1 MDRILWDNEYFIQM
15 LDLCDVIATSCRAM
29 QKHLNEK
36 WPWKIEYI
44 PNGYYSFNTTRPTL
58 VFSEKEN
65 IILTVSRLG
74 TPQKATHI
82 LLEAFALIANK
93 IPDWKLRLVGS
104 IEPKFKE
111 YIDNFFKK
119 HPELTSRIEFT
130 GVISDKDKL
139 FEEYLRAKVFTL
151 TSTFEGG
158 TPNVVAEA
166 LTAGC
171 AMAVTKFDAWE
182 DAIDEGRCGMAAK
195 INDIDEI
202 AMMYL
207 ELCKNANLEQLS
219 ENAYQYAL
227 RNYDMEYIVAKLYE
241 MLFGGELA

>member
-1 MDRILWDNEYFIQM
+1 M
-15 LDLCDVIATSCRAM
+15 
-29 QKHLNEK
+29 
-36 WPWKIEYI
+36 
-44 PNGYYSFNTTRPTL
+44 
-58 VFSEKEN
+58 
-65 IILTVSRLG
+65 
-74 TPQKATHI
+74 
-82 LLEAFALIANK
+82 
-93 IPDWKLRLVGS
+93 
-104 IEPKFKE
+104 
-111 YIDNFFKK
+111 
-119 HPELTSRIEFT
+119 
-130 GVISDKDKL
+130 
-139 FEEYLRAKVFTL
+139 FTL

-219 ENAYQYAL
+219 EQKTTK
-227 RNYDMEYIVAKLYE
+227 IYE
-241 MLFGGELA
+241 DETEDDKFFDDFFSDE